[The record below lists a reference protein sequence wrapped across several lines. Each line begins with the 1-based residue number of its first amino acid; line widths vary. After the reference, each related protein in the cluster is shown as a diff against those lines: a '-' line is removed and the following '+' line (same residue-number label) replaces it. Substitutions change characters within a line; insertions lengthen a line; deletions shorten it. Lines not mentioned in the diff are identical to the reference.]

1 MSNRDSLISLNLS
14 GVLLVVFIILK
25 LTNNIDWSWW
35 WVLSPLWIPFAF
47 MLCLSLIVIVI
58 GFIAILSKSGSELF
72 NLIKRDRG

>member
-1 MSNRDSLISLNLS
+1 MSNRDSLISLNLT

-47 MLCLSLIVIVI
+47 MLGLSLIVIII

>member
-1 MSNRDSLISLNLS
+1 MSDRDSLISLNLT

-47 MLCLSLIVIVI
+47 LAGLSLIVIVI

-72 NLIKRDRG
+72 NLIKRD